1 MVLFFT
7 VVLVQPESVTP
18 SHPAIAK
25 IINTNLFQEKLLL
38 TFNEWLLCARHC
50 VKFFCAPSCLIL
62 AMAL

>member
-7 VVLVQPESVTP
+7 VVLVQQESVTP

-38 TFNEWLLCARHC
+38 TNVMNGYYVLGIVLNFSVLRL
-50 VKFFCAPSCLIL
+50 V
-62 AMAL
+62 

>member
-7 VVLVQPESVTP
+7 VVLVQQESVTP

-38 TFNEWLLCARHC
+38 TNVMNGYYVLGIVLDFSVLRL
-50 VKFFCAPSCLIL
+50 V
-62 AMAL
+62 